1 MRSLIPTLSLVLLV
15 LSVAACEG
23 CDADPLGRVPQP
35 GGIQGRICDPS
46 VEKEGIFGARVYV
59 AVANGDQTTRE
70 IATVSSA
77 DGSFLLEGVPAGT
90 HTVFV
95 ERGSFRTELP
105 NVEVEEEKITE
116 LEPDECLAPTEVTM
130 TVYRGHDRVE
140 DVLGRLGYTDFT
152 VVETNHRTQDR
163 DENTPSWIVEAFSNF
178 EDFANN
184 DILFINCG
192 AHEWAL
198 EEAQAE
204 ERALAIE
211 NLRRFVAE
219 GGSIYLSDWSYDL
232 MEELYPD
239 AVDWLGDD
247 EFYNDAESGVEQFFI
262 GHVVDEQIAGVL
274 GLERASLRYE
284 QNRIAIP
291 LELGAGAR
299 ALIVAGIEVDSDDGN
314 RFFADVPV
322 LLEYQPAV
330 LDFGASPG
338 RIIYTT
344 FHNGDTNTPDMD
356 EVLRAIIYSL

>member
-1 MRSLIPTLSLVLLV
+1 MRSLISTLTLFLLA
-15 LSVAACEG
+15 LSTSACEG
-23 CDADPLGRVPQP
+23 CDADALGRVPQP
-35 GGIQGRICDPS
+35 GAIQGRICDPS

-59 AVANGDQTTRE
+59 AVENGDQTTRE
-70 IATVSSA
+70 ISTVSGA
-77 DGSFLLEGVPAGT
+77 DGSFLLEGVPAGS
-90 HTVFV
+90 HTVYV

-116 LEPDECLAPTEVTM
+116 IDPGECLAPTQVSM
-130 TVYRGHDRVE
+130 TVYQGHDRVE

-152 VVETNHRTQDR
+152 VVTTNHRPQDR

-178 EDFANN
+178 DDFANN

-198 EEAQAE
+198 EEAE
-204 ERALAIE
+204 EEARALAIE

-247 EFYNDAESGVEQFFI
+247 EYYNDAESGIEQYFV
-262 GHVVDEQIAGVL
+262 GDVVDEQIAGVL
-274 GLERASLRYE
+274 GLQRAALRYE

-291 LELGAGAR
+291 LELGVGAR
-299 ALIVAGIEVDSDDGN
+299 ALIVADIEVEGADEN

-344 FHNGDTNTPDMD
+344 FHNGNANTPDMD